1 MNAENVGTV
10 PAKRSA
16 LSESLPLG
24 VGVDL
29 AGTQI
34 RAAVLGGPTL
44 LSRGGLFTEV
54 HSLPDRVIPRFFQT
68 VQQALDGARI
78 TRDRIAG
85 RGMGAP
91 GPLHLWTIPKEHDV

>member
-1 MNAENVGTV
+1 VNTDEYLARCLDRCLSYERNDTWWRNEKRNMNAENVGTV

-68 VQQALDGARI
+68 V
-78 TRDRIAG
+78 
-85 RGMGAP
+85 
-91 GPLHLWTIPKEHDV
+91 